1 MNRCVRKSV
10 ILREDFPDKEII
22 ESIRINSP
30 VLYFKRDCLRNY
42 DYRGPWYVNK
52 FLDNGW
58 IGKNTMNSFSISD
71 RLIIL
76 KRRSRS
82 FAFAREVTVLVD
94 YPVLIKLFICLAIT
108 VLIPLFYFFLFSF
121 SFYNFELLSF
131 LAKSYIR
138 LLWFNSNRCRKS
150 IWFRVRYRWFLLFW
164 ICNGG
169 TTFLLNDAANT
180 LKILFLT
187 RMSISR
193 A

>member
-138 LLWFNSNRCRKS
+138 LLWFMQH
-150 IWFRVRYRWFLLFW
+150 F
-164 ICNGG
+164 
-169 TTFLLNDAANT
+169 D
-180 LKILFLT
+180 
-187 RMSISR
+187 
-193 A
+193 

>member
-94 YPVLIKLFICLAIT
+94 YPLLIKLLICLAIT
-108 VLIPLFYFFLFSF
+108 LIPLFYFFLFSF
-121 SFYNFELLSF
+121 FFYNFELLSF
-131 LAKSYIR
+131 LAKSYVTI
-138 LLWFNSNRCRKS
+138 LWFMQH
-150 IWFRVRYRWFLLFW
+150 L
-164 ICNGG
+164 
-169 TTFLLNDAANT
+169 D
-180 LKILFLT
+180 
-187 RMSISR
+187 
-193 A
+193 